1 VCITLLKNIK
11 RCKLKKGVVNS
22 MTLAADVAKKRKK
35 KKGNLFEPLLGVS
48 KPSTVNA
55 TKRIKGPSKST
66 IYTNLIPFTMIRP
79 D

>member
-22 MTLAADVAKKRKK
+22 MTLAADVAK

>member
-1 VCITLLKNIK
+1 MYNIIKNIK

-22 MTLAADVAKKRKK
+22 MTLAADVAK